1 MRYTKEELRHA
12 KRTLKKW
19 QTLKDNNNVV
29 HVPDDEAIACIE
41 LEPQLYRVFTIDK
54 DKNLEKGGR
63 FYGAHYQRLN
73 EEERARILINNEPTV
88 ELDFGSLHISMLYH
102 REGLECPEDP
112 YKIEGIPEYAR
123 PLIKKATNI
132 IINAHSIVNAKT
144 SLKNNVIK
152 DSELQ
157 NILMR
162 LGNITINTIIEMI
175 KEAHSAVSKYFHSDC
190 GVKLQKDDSD
200 IAFGVIKRLMKK
212 NILALIV
219 HDSFIVQ
226 KKHEDELRKAMILEY
241 KKKFGKSP
249 VIK

>member
-19 QTLKDNNNVV
+19 QTIKDNNNVV
-29 HVPDDEAIACIE
+29 HVPDDDAITCIE
-41 LEPQLYRVFTIDK
+41 LEPQLYRVFSIDK

-63 FYGAHYQRLN
+63 FYGAHYQRLSK
-73 EEERARILINNEPTV
+73 EERSRILIDNEPTV

-132 IINAHSIVNAKT
+132 IINAYSIVNAKE
-144 SLKNNVIK
+144 SLQKNVYKDKELLNIK
-152 DSELQ
+152 KRLQ
-157 NILMR
+157 KISYMQILQ
-162 LGNITINTIIEMI
+162 MI
-175 KEAHSAVSKYFHSDC
+175 KKTHSAVSKYFHSDY
-190 GVKLQKDDSD
+190 GIKLQKDDSD
-200 IAFGVIKRLMKK
+200 IANGVIKRLMKK
-212 NILALIV
+212 NILALVV

-226 KKHEDELRKAMILEY
+226 KKHEDELRKAMVLEY
-241 KKKFGKSP
+241 KKKFGKRP